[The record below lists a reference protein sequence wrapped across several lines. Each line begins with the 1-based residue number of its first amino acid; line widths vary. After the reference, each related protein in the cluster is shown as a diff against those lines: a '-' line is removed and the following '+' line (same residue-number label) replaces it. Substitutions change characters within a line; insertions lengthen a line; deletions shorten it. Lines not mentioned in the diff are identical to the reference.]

1 MLKGAEHSVTLSGL
15 RGRST
20 CNVEWEPRKL
30 LPLGGDLGESF
41 TFHSPQLSKRQL
53 SQAYKH
59 ILRTWE
65 PSHVVR
71 WWWSN
76 FLWGHFREEMG
87 GYVHTLYSKE
97 KVSFPFCLPSDAEV
111 LPTMH
116 LSQCLARMRLV
127 GALLPLSFFLAF
139 CRSLH
144 MLGPSF
150 GVLWFSTLAVEC
162 LFLLS
167 VFQKLKPEKWE
178 SLRGK
183 QNKTQWLPCSVNIGL
198 IYWMSLRKLERSD
211 IYSCCFKD
219 YIGGPLFPPRQWC
232 VSLGSWPLK

>member
-1 MLKGAEHSVTLSGL
+1 MHIPLPSAIKETAQPGLQTYPQNLRAQPRGEMAMVKLSPG
-15 RGRST
+15 SFQ
-20 CNVEWEPRKL
+20 
-30 LPLGGDLGESF
+30 GGDGRLCACF
-41 TFHSPQLSKRQL
+41 VLKR
-53 SQAYKH
+53 
-59 ILRTWE
+59 
-65 PSHVVR
+65 
-71 WWWSN
+71 
-76 FLWGHFREEMG
+76 
-87 GYVHTLYSKE
+87 E
-97 KVSFPFCLPSDAEV
+97 KVSFPFCLPSNAEV
-111 LPTMH
+111 VPTMH
-116 LSQCLARMRLV
+116 LSQCLAWMRLV